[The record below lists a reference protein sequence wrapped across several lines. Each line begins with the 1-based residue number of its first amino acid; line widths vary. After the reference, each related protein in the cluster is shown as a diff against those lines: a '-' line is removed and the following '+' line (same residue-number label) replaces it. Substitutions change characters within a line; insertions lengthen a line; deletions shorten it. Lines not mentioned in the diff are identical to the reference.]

1 MNKFCLIG
9 IGPHSKKKLIPSI
22 NKLPKTKYY
31 IISKNIHKDLN
42 YLRSFNSINKAI
54 KTIHKDTKFI
64 IASPPQLHFKH
75 CYEISKNGYDIF
87 IEKPSFLNENNFNTI
102 KKLVKI
108 NKTIVVENL
117 MYQHNKMYKYFLNK
131 WKIFKKNKTSIDIK
145 FTFPNFTTNSFRDEN
160 SI

>member
-75 CYEISKNGYDIF
+75 CYEISKNGYEPHFMLAEPD
-87 IEKPSFLNENNFNTI
+87 EE
-102 KKLVKI
+102 I
-108 NKTIVVENL
+108 NISL
-117 MYQHNKMYKYFLNK
+117 AAFSLY
-131 WKIFKKNKTSIDIK
+131 
-145 FTFPNFTTNSFRDEN
+145 
-160 SI
+160 